1 MTLTSRAICGAW
13 PLLHRRTPRNSCAF
27 MLLSFIEWAMSL
39 KAGDPAPAIQ
49 LSTSEGEPFAL
60 SSLQGRDVI
69 LFFYPKADTPG

>member
-1 MTLTSRAICGAW
+1 
-13 PLLHRRTPRNSCAF
+13 